1 MKHKARLKRIS
12 RCIQRVHFI
21 SGLFWV
27 GVPIANCVPL
37 ILHETEFTRQRF
49 FTSYFIDVY
58 SFYLFLN

>member
-12 RCIQRVHFI
+12 RCIRRVHFI

-37 ILHETEFTRQRF
+37 ILHETEFTR
-49 FTSYFIDVY
+49 
-58 SFYLFLN
+58 